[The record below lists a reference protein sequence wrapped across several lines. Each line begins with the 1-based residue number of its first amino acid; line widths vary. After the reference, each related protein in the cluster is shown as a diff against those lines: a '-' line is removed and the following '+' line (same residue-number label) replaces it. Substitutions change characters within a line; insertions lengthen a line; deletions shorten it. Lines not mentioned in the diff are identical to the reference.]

1 MPPVGPN
8 SWTNGPRSLPYFPTK
23 EALVLAPLEEH
34 VDEPARVVRG
44 RAAGESAVRALR
56 RHFLAALAARDAAT
70 GLSDDPQVLA
80 VQRLTHST
88 PALLQH
94 LHHFLARGQELLAEE
109 LATQDGRADPIAH
122 VAAAQM
128 LGTRNAL
135 MSENIRRLLEGETA
149 DAVYPDAVVNAEQ
162 AFHLLEHG
170 LGDYRTR

>member
-44 RAAGESAVRALR
+44 RAAGEPAVRALR

-88 PALLQH
+88 PALLQY

-109 LATQDGRADPIAH
+109 LATQDGRADPIAR